1 VKYGQQSV
9 EQQSVPAEKHK
20 SWISIKHLTTKSTGK
35 HTAWSSVSHGGEYNT
50 EDNKHETA

>member
-9 EQQSVPAEKHK
+9 EQQSVPADKHK

-50 EDNKHETA
+50 EDNKA